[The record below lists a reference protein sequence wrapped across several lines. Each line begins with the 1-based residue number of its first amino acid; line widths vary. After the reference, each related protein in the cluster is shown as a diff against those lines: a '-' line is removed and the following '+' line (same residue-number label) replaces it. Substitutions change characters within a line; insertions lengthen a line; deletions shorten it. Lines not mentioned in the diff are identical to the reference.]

1 MFVIGKIL
9 LQQAWKEAG
18 QWYKTRGPDLCE
30 RIVAWWGE
38 ISKLNELCVPRWV
51 SAHPDCQSQIHLF
64 TDASEVAYGC
74 CVYLVV
80 NNKSQLLYAKSRVA
94 PLKIQTMTRFEL
106 QAAFLGSNWTET
118 ICEQMRLQIG
128 EVHAWTD
135 SSTVCHWLKRPAHH
149 WKTFVANRVASINAI
164 SQKLNITWR
173 HCPGACNPTD
183 LASRGVTLAKLKE
196 PFWLHGP
203 KWLVDES
210 KWPVS
215 TIPEQDE
222 IIQDTLKQQALL
234 VNTLQKVNPW

>member
-1 MFVIGKIL
+1 M
-9 LQQAWKEAG
+9 
-18 QWYKTRGPDLCE
+18 
-30 RIVAWWGE
+30 
-38 ISKLNELCVPRWV
+38 
-51 SAHPDCQSQIHLF
+51 
-64 TDASEVAYGC
+64 AS
-74 CVYLVV
+74 L
-80 NNKSQLLYAKSRVA
+80 
-94 PLKIQTMTRFEL
+94 EL

-135 SSTVCHWLKRPAHH
+135 SSTVCHWLKRRAHH

-173 HCPGACNPTD
+173 HCPGACNPAD
-183 LASRGVTLAKLKE
+183 LASRGVTLAKPKE

-210 KWPVS
+210 TWPVS